1 MIRLYL
7 KIPEEFVRLILQ
19 YRFWIVHLPFVR
31 LAKFKF
37 LAQFIIIIILGLMS
51 KEKRVPVA

>member
-19 YRFWIVHLPFVR
+19 DRFRVMLIPFDSNVK
-31 LAKFKF
+31 LQF
-37 LAQFIIIIILGLMS
+37 LA
-51 KEKRVPVA
+51 